1 MPDRRVSNSASGQIA
16 NAPVQG
22 MAQQESSARSAEAS
36 DRGPAG
42 SPPTLPPLPVAIET
56 IGIIAIAMV
65 GSSISSQLVDLA
77 IADVGGGFSISADQA
92 SWIACVATMAE
103 VAGIPIAATLVRAL
117 SLRTLALWSG
127 SIFAL
132 CAYASLHAGS
142 EDGLLVL
149 RAMQSF
155 CTGIISVLL
164 FVTVMATLP
173 RGAARNI
180 GLAVFAF
187 ASTAPSALNASVGG
201 FMTERFGWRG
211 LYYFDLAWS
220 LVFLGLAWWIIRP
233 TPRAMRIRDIDW
245 LGYILLSIGLAA
257 LIVFLKQGDRF
268 FWLESPVIMQAG
280 IIAAIFIPAAM
291 LVFLN
296 RTHPLI
302 DLRLFAKP
310 TFGWAIFLA
319 TCYRFGLV
327 MAAFV
332 VPQALTRLQGF
343 RIVQIADA
351 NIWMF
356 WAECAAV
363 PLAWLWASRGDAR
376 MPLSLGLVLFA
387 VGAFLSSRLTSA
399 WQADDF
405 RLSMIVIGFGQGLFL
420 VPTVF
425 YATRDPAPE
434 QGTTAAALF
443 NLSRVV
449 GQTVGIAAV
458 GSLITEREK
467 FHSALLVES
476 LSSANPAFLE
486 RFNNLV
492 ATFLG
497 EHGDQSLAQLQAW
510 QSLSATFSQQAFV
523 LAFADAFVIISVALA
538 VSAVMV
544 LMLPP
549 FRDKPQARPSS
560 APPLP
565 RGSDSAPVARPLA

>member
-1 MPDRRVSNSASGQIA
+1 
-16 NAPVQG
+16 
-22 MAQQESSARSAEAS
+22 MAQDVSAARPVEAS
-36 DRGPAG
+36 DRSPAV
-42 SPPTLPPLPVAIET
+42 SPPALPPLSVAIET
-56 IGIIAIAMV
+56 IGVVAIAMV
-65 GSSISSQLVDLA
+65 GSSISSQLVDLT
-77 IADVGGGFSISADQA
+77 IADVGGGFSVSADQA

-103 VAGIPIAATLVRAL
+103 VAGIPIAATLARAV
-117 SLRTLALWSG
+117 SLRTLALWTG

-132 CAYASLHAGS
+132 CAYASLHAGG
-142 EDGLLVL
+142 EDSLLVL

-201 FMTERFGWRG
+201 FVTERFGWPG

-220 LVFLGLAWWIIRP
+220 LVFLGLAWWIICP

-245 LGYILLSIGLAA
+245 PGYILLSIGLAA
-257 LIVFLKQGDRF
+257 LILFLKQGDRF
-268 FWLESPVIMQAG
+268 FWLESPTIVRAG
-280 IIAAIFIPAAM
+280 LVAAIFIPAAVV
-291 LVFLN
+291 VFLL
-296 RTHPLI
+296 RKHPLM
-302 DLRLFAKP
+302 DLRLLAKP

-343 RIVQIADA
+343 RIEQIADA

-356 WAECAAV
+356 WAECIAV
-363 PLAWLWASRGDAR
+363 PLAWWWASRGEAR
-376 MPLSLGLVLFA
+376 VPLSLGLALFA
-387 VGAFLSSRLTSA
+387 VGAFLSSKLTAA

-405 RLSMIVIGFGQGLFL
+405 RLTMVVIGLGQGLFL
-420 VPTVF
+420 VPTVY
-425 YATRDPAPE
+425 YATRDVAPE
-434 QGTTAAALF
+434 QGTTAASLF

-449 GQTVGIAAV
+449 GQTFGIAVV

-476 LSSANPAFLE
+476 LSNANPALVE

-492 ATFLG
+492 ATFLR
-497 EHGDQSLAQLQAW
+497 EHGDQGLAQLQAW
-510 QSLSATFSQQAFV
+510 QSLSATSSQQAFV
-523 LAFADAFVIISVALA
+523 LAFADAFVIVSVVLA

-544 LMLPP
+544 LMLPDL
-549 FRDKPQARPSS
+549 REAPQARVSS
-560 APPLP
+560 PPAATAAATEQSLEASTQP
-565 RGSDSAPVARPLA
+565 

>member
-1 MPDRRVSNSASGQIA
+1 
-16 NAPVQG
+16 
-22 MAQQESSARSAEAS
+22 
-36 DRGPAG
+36 
-42 SPPTLPPLPVAIET
+42 
-56 IGIIAIAMV
+56 MV

-233 TPRAMRIRDIDW
+233 TPRAMRVRDIDW

-268 FWLESPVIMQAG
+268 FWLESPVIMHAG
-280 IIAAIFIPAAM
+280 LIAAIFIPAAM
-291 LVFLN
+291 LVFLI

-343 RIVQIADA
+343 RIRPNCGREYLDV
-351 NIWMF
+351 
-356 WAECAAV
+356 
-363 PLAWLWASRGDAR
+363 
-376 MPLSLGLVLFA
+376 LGRVC
-387 VGAFLSSRLTSA
+387 RRSA
-399 WQADDF
+399 C
-405 RLSMIVIGFGQGLFL
+405 M
-420 VPTVF
+420 
-425 YATRDPAPE
+425 
-434 QGTTAAALF
+434 
-443 NLSRVV
+443 VV
-449 GQTVGIAAV
+449 GFT
-458 GSLITEREK
+458 R
-467 FHSALLVES
+467 
-476 LSSANPAFLE
+476 
-486 RFNNLV
+486 
-492 ATFLG
+492 
-497 EHGDQSLAQLQAW
+497 
-510 QSLSATFSQQAFV
+510 
-523 LAFADAFVIISVALA
+523 
-538 VSAVMV
+538 
-544 LMLPP
+544 
-549 FRDKPQARPSS
+549 
-560 APPLP
+560 
-565 RGSDSAPVARPLA
+565 